1 MSYCWGCK
9 DIGCTDYPLLN
20 SSNTESTAERLL
32 NYRRMADR
40 LLVKPGDRLLDTGSG
55 RGIIALNVA
64 TWTNTSVVGVN
75 SDETQNEHARRLA
88 FYAGMD
94 KRLQFRQQGGNSIGF

>member
-1 MSYCWGCK
+1 MHC
-9 DIGCTDYPLLN
+9 IMRFIN
-20 SSNTESTAERLL
+20 
-32 NYRRMADR
+32 RRMTDR

-64 TWTNTSVVGVN
+64 TWTNSSVVGVN

-94 KRLQFRQQGGNSIGF
+94 KRLEYHQQDQCISVPPS

>member
-1 MSYCWGCK
+1 M
-9 DIGCTDYPLLN
+9 T
-20 SSNTESTAERLL
+20 
-32 NYRRMADR
+32 DR

-64 TWTNTSVVGVN
+64 TWTNSSVVGVN

-94 KRLQFRQQGGNSIGF
+94 KRLEYHQQDQCISVPPS